1 MNEAIRSMIARRRPE
16 TAADWDRA
24 LREVLQEA
32 ALSGLWRTGFFD
44 KAAFYGGMAL
54 RLFYNL
60 DRFSEDLD
68 FTLLAPEPAWRLSD
82 RLSGL
87 RAELEAFGFSVETE
101 PKHEGSIES
110 AFLKANTKINLITIE
125 APSGMAGS
133 AAPNRLI
140 KIKLEMDADPPA
152 GIRTENRTLFEPFPV
167 SIRVVVPPCLFAG
180 KIHACLCRAWKS
192 RTKGRD
198 WYDLLFFVSRAI
210 PVDLIHLE
218 ARMRQSGHWKET
230 RSLEADDTRDL
241 LAKRIQLIDWQQAK
255 ADVLPFIRDP
265 RSLDLW
271 GTELFDEAAQRIH
284 WERPG
289 V

>member
-1 MNEAIRSMIARRRPE
+1 MNDAIRSMIARRRPE

-32 ALSGLWRTGFFD
+32 ALTGLWRMGFFD
-44 KAAFYGGMAL
+44 KAAFYGGTAL

-68 FTLLAPEPAWRLSD
+68 FTLLSPEPAWTLSD

-87 RAELEAFGFSVETE
+87 RTELEAFGFSLSIESKQVGT
-101 PKHEGSIES
+101 IES
-110 AFLKANTKINLITIE
+110 AFIKANTKTNLLTIE
-125 APSGMAGS
+125 APNEMAES
-133 AAPNRLI
+133 TATNRLI

-167 SIRVVVPPCLFAG
+167 TIRVVVPACLFAG
-180 KIHACLCRAWKS
+180 KTHACLCRAWMT

-210 PVDLIHLE
+210 PVDLTHLE
-218 ARMRQSGHWKET
+218 ARMRQSGHWNES
-230 RSLEADDTRDL
+230 RSLEANDAQDL
-241 LAKRIQLIDWQQAK
+241 LAKRIQAIDWQQAK

-271 GTELFDEAAQRIH
+271 GMELFDEAARRIQ
-284 WERPG
+284 WKR
-289 V
+289 

>member
-1 MNEAIRSMIARRRPE
+1 
-16 TAADWDRA
+16 
-24 LREVLQEA
+24 
-32 ALSGLWRTGFFD
+32 
-44 KAAFYGGMAL
+44 

-68 FTLLAPEPAWRLSD
+68 FTLLSPEPAWTLSD

-87 RAELEAFGFSVETE
+87 RTELEAFGFSLSIESKQVGT
-101 PKHEGSIES
+101 IES
-110 AFLKANTKINLITIE
+110 AFIKAHTKTNLLTIE
-125 APSGMAGS
+125 APREMAES
-133 AAPNRLI
+133 TTPNRLI

-167 SIRVVVPPCLFAG
+167 SIRVVVPACLFAG
-180 KIHACLCRAWKS
+180 KMHACLCRAWMT

-210 PVDLIHLE
+210 PVDLTHLE
-218 ARMRQSGHWKET
+218 ARMRQSGHWNES
-230 RSLEADDTRDL
+230 RSLEANDAQDL
-241 LAKRIQLIDWQQAK
+241 LAKRIQAIDWQQAK

-271 GTELFDEAAQRIH
+271 GMELFDEAARRIQ
-284 WERPG
+284 WKR
-289 V
+289 